1 MPLVAVVTAAK
12 NAEAFLPDAIASIAA
27 QSFGDWEHV
36 IVDDGSTDSTGAIA
50 DAAAANDHR
59 VRVVH
64 LSESLGSYG
73 AANHVMLGLDA
84 KYVARLD
91 ADDLAMPRRLQVQ
104 VDALENSKHRAHVSA
119 FQALRPTHLETR
131 VRVVPS
137 HNNGALKWM
146 LWFRNGFIHS
156 TAMIET
162 AAFRELG
169 GYGPERVAE
178 DYRLWCR
185 LARRGWLGAVD
196 ESLVHYR
203 FHDAQVTAVT
213 NSKDDPARLRC
224 RLDHMQ
230 ACDDGEWSLDDA
242 RDFRNVGLEPDLAL
256 ERVMGLFDTWERMW
270 RADESLDAE
279 ARGQL
284 ANYGA
289 FRLAQHM
296 KRLVKRRPGE
306 LAAVTARRA
315 PTVLGSVARRAVTR
329 QPDWQ

>member
-12 NAEAFLPDAIASIAA
+12 NAEAFLRDAIASIAA
-27 QSFGDWEHV
+27 QTFSDWEHV
-36 IVDDGSTDSTGAIA
+36 IVDDGSTDATRAIA
-50 DAAAANDHR
+50 DEAAATDSR

-64 LSESLGSYG
+64 LAASLGSYG
-73 AANHVMLGLDA
+73 AANHVMLDLDA
-84 KYVARLD
+84 KYLARLD
-91 ADDLAMPRRLQVQ
+91 ADDLCMPNRLQVQ
-104 VDALENSKHRAHVSA
+104 VDALRDSNRRAHVSA
-119 FQALRPTHLETR
+119 FQALRPTHLESR

-156 TAMIET
+156 TAMIES

-185 LARRGWLGAVD
+185 LARRDWLAASD
-196 ESLVHYR
+196 ASLVHYR
-203 FHDAQVTAVT
+203 FHDAQVTAAT

-230 ACDDGEWSLDDA
+230 ACDAGDWTLDDA
-242 RDFRNVGLEPDLAL
+242 RDFRNIGLEPDLSL
-256 ERVMGLFDTWERMW
+256 TRVMELFDAWHRMW
-270 RADESLDAE
+270 QADASLDAE

-284 ANYGA
+284 ERYGA

-296 KRLVKRRPGE
+296 KRLLKRRPLE
-306 LAAVTARRA
+306 LASVSLRRA
-315 PTVLGSVARRAVTR
+315 PTVVTSVVRRAATR